1 LTLPVPGTANG
12 RIEKDGATQTWRF
25 AAKKGQSLLLEV
37 NARRIGS
44 SLDSYLEILDSKGR
58 PLPLA
63 TLRCLA
69 KTYVTFRDHDAAS
82 PGIRLET
89 WGELAVNDYLLV
101 GSELIRIKALPR
113 NPDDDCQFF
122 SQGGQ
127 RLAYLGTS
135 STHHPLNAPMY
146 KVSIHPPGTTFPP
159 NGLPVVTL
167 YYRNDDG
174 GAGFGKDSRL
184 TFDPPADGE
193 YQVRIGDSLG
203 HGGSSY
209 SYRLTVRPPRPSF
222 KVSFSPTAPSVGKGS
237 ALPINANADRIDG
250 FDGAIDV
257 RLENLPPGFSAPATT
272 IPAGENSTSFAL
284 YAEPTAAVP
293 TSSAPLKLIAKAQ
306 IDGEELVREATGGL
320 PKLQETGDIVTTT
333 EQSEVTIR
341 PGGEARVTIKVE
353 RQNGFKGRIPIDV
366 RGLPH
371 GVRVLDVGLNGI
383 LITEKDTTR
392 TFVLYAEPWVEPME
406 HPIVVFARR
415 EGKNTEHAARSVLLK
430 VAK

>member
-1 LTLPVPGTANG
+1 M
-12 RIEKDGATQTWRF
+12 
-25 AAKKGQSLLLEV
+25 
-37 NARRIGS
+37 
-44 SLDSYLEILDSKGR
+44 
-58 PLPLA
+58 
-63 TLRCLA
+63 
-69 KTYVTFRDHDAAS
+69 
-82 PGIRLET
+82 
-89 WGELAVNDYLLV
+89 NDYLLV
-101 GSELIRIKALPR
+101 GSELIRIRALPR

-122 SQGGQ
+122 SAGGQ

-135 STHHPLNAPMY
+135 STHHPMNAPMY

-159 NGLPVVTL
+159 NGLPLVTL
-167 YYRNDDG
+167 YHRNDDG
-174 GAGFGKDSRL
+174 GAGFDKDSRL

-193 YQVRIGDSLG
+193 YQVRVGDSLG
-203 HGGSSY
+203 HGGSQY
-209 SYRLTVRPPRPSF
+209 AYRLTVRPPRPSF
-222 KVSFSPTAPSVGKGS
+222 NVSLTPTAPAVSKGG
-237 ALPINANADRIDG
+237 ALPISVNADRLDG
-250 FDGAIDV
+250 FDGAIEL

-293 TSSAPLKLIAKAQ
+293 ASSAPLKLIARAV
-306 IDGEELVREATGGL
+306 IDGKEVVREATGGL
-320 PKLQETGDIVTTT
+320 PKVQEPGDIVTTT
-333 EQSEVTIR
+333 EQAEVTIR
-341 PGGEARVTIKVE
+341 PGGEVRVTVQVE
-353 RQNGFKGRIPIDV
+353 RRNGFKGRIPIDV

-392 TFVLYAEPWVEPME
+392 TFVLYAEPWVEPTE